1 MDTIVVKP
9 IIEVEILQSLQ
20 PKVEEEK
27 QEIVHCCYPASPEV
41 GSLIR
46 IWQSTFLIDES
57 IRHRSKLIYADNIST
72 FPYWTEVPP
81 MKDYWFTLVFS
92 GLPKDCKMFDLMEV
106 IPEEG
111 GFHVKE
117 IRRNE
122 SDIYRVKIA

>member
-27 QEIVHCCYPASPEV
+27 QVIVHCCYPASPEV

-57 IRHRSKLIYADNIST
+57 IRHRSKLIYADNISI

-122 SDIYRVKIA
+122 SDIYRVKIT